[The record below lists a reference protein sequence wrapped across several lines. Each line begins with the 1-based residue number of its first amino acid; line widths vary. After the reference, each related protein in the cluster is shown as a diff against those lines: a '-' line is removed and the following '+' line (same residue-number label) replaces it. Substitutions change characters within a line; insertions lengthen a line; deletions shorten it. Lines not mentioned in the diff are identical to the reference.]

1 MIADRPVGF
10 NTGFFVKDYF
20 WDGSGDLD
28 ENNGRF
34 CKTPEYPN
42 GTYAYFAGLA
52 VNPNNN
58 QLETKFPY
66 FIGDSYR
73 SNPIDENFS
82 INQNNFDFN
91 NSNLIRN
98 TFPHKVADRGA
109 DNDFLVESN
118 ELVDQAAIIESVTRG
133 SVDSFDIVN
142 PGIGYTVGQVA
153 IFDNTDTRGGGI
165 DVSVNRVI
173 GKAIVDVNTSVQTE
187 EDVVFVW
194 DNENQISGY
203 ISTSHTFKTNDHI
216 AVSGVSTYVNNLT
229 DTHQI
234 GVQTGVTVLY
244 KDIPA
249 NSNSG
254 IVTDIHVS
262 LIPKVVSIGSSI
274 GIGTEKLLV
283 LQTFPD
289 RNVLRVKRGVVGAA
303 HTASSRVDLIPQYFT
318 LPVSYKHLRDHEK

>member
-1 MIADRPVGF
+1 MYKR
-10 NTGFFVKDYF
+10 
-20 WDGSGDLD
+20 
-28 ENNGRF
+28 
-34 CKTPEYPN
+34 
-42 GTYAYFAGLA
+42 
-52 VNPNNN
+52 
-58 QLETKFPY
+58 Q
-66 FIGDSYR
+66 
-73 SNPIDENFS
+73 
-82 INQNNFDFN
+82 
-91 NSNLIRN
+91 
-98 TFPHKVADRGA
+98 
-109 DNDFLVESN
+109 

-173 GKAIVDVNTSVQTE
+173 GKAIVDVNTTVQTE
-187 EDVVFVW
+187 QDVVFVW

-318 LPVSYKHLRDHEK
+318 LPVKSDYFESKVK